1 MRESKNRVSALYL
14 PIFCRELHQMVH
26 SGISPEEGLSLL
38 LEDETDGE
46 TRLWLEALQG
56 GMESGLSFAAAVAE
70 TGAFP
75 KYMTDTLSLAEETV
89 RLEDVLDTLCRHYER
104 QNRMRSDIVSAV
116 TTPMVLLV
124 VMVAVV
130 ILLFLMIASST
141 EREDEKARANQRRYW
156 AHYYDKD
163 QVEARKRGT
172 DRRAPVP
179 YRDELDEY
187 ELYETI
193 FDDD

>member
-1 MRESKNRVSALYL
+1 MLT
-14 PIFCRELHQMVH
+14 I
-26 SGISPEEGLSLL
+26 GIGII
-38 LEDETDGE
+38 
-46 TRLWLEALQG
+46 A
-56 GMESGLSFAAAVAE
+56 FVVIYAAASNGEWGSVA
-70 TGAFP
+70 
-75 KYMTDTLSLAEETV
+75 
-89 RLEDVLDTLCRHYER
+89 
-104 QNRMRSDIVSAV
+104 
-116 TTPMVLLV
+116 
-124 VMVAVV
+124 VAVV